1 MATVQIRNL
10 DDRAYAVL
18 KRRAKESG
26 RSLQEYLRLE
36 LERQAA
42 QETSDE
48 AIRRIRAQLEP
59 GDSIVTMEDIVRLQ
73 REGRDR

>member
-18 KRRAKESG
+18 KRRARNSG

-36 LERQAA
+36 LELRASE
-42 QETSDE
+42 ETVGESL
-48 AIRRIRAQLEP
+48 ARIRSGLSSTNSGA
-59 GDSIVTMEDIVRLQ
+59 SMEDIVWVV